1 MKLTQK
7 QLRQIIKEEF
17 DDHMS
22 DSLSSLL
29 NHEDP
34 EYVMQG
40 IELASS
46 MGMPIVISK
55 KPKYKLL
62 NFIKSMSDP
71 EILKSLSGPMN
82 HDIVQAKVANNQ
94 NTPIGVIKQMAFSDE
109 HAIRAVNYARKN
121 LNLYCQTHPED
132 NICGDMQAA
141 MNYKQ

>member
-7 QLRQIIKEEF
+7 QLRQIIKEEL

-34 EYVMQG
+34 QYVMQG
-40 IELASS
+40 IELALS
-46 MGMPIVISK
+46 MGMPAVISK
-55 KPKYKLL
+55 RPKKLVL
-62 NFIKSMSDP
+62 NFIASITDPETLTSLSDP
-71 EILKSLSGPMN
+71 RN

-94 NTPIGVIKQMAFSDE
+94 NTPIEIIKQMAFSDE

-121 LNLYCQTHPED
+121 LNLYCQTHPQD
-132 NICGDMQAA
+132 NICGEMQGA
-141 MNYKQ
+141 MDYKY